1 MEDFWK
7 GTAAVL
13 LAVILAL
20 VLDRQQKDLS
30 ALLTTAVC
38 ALVGAILVSYL
49 EPVVDLLYEL
59 EAAGD
64 VRDNFL
70 GSLLKAAGI
79 GLTAE
84 LAGQI
89 CADAGKAS
97 LGKALQMLGSAAILS
112 LSVPV
117 FRSMFAMIQQILGG
131 L

>member
-20 VLDRQQKDLS
+20 VLDKQQKDLS
-30 ALLTTAVC
+30 VLLTTAVC
-38 ALVGAILVSYL
+38 TMAGMILISYL

-64 VRDNFL
+64 VQGNFL
-70 GSLLKAAGI
+70 GVLLKAVGI

-89 CADAGKAS
+89 CTDAGKAS
-97 LGKALQMLGSAAILS
+97 MGRALQMLASAAILS

-117 FRSMFAMIQQILGG
+117 LRTMFTMIQQILGAI
-131 L
+131 

>member
-1 MEDFWK
+1 MEDFGK

-20 VLDRQQKDLS
+20 VLDKQQKDIS
-30 ALLTTAVC
+30 ALLTMAVC
-38 ALVGAILVSYL
+38 AITGAMVISNL
-49 EPVVDLLYEL
+49 EPVVDFLYDL

-64 VRDNFL
+64 IQSSFL
-70 GSLLKAAGI
+70 GILLKAAGI

-84 LAGQI
+84 LVGQI

-97 LGKALQMLGSAAILS
+97 VGKALQLLGSAAILS
-112 LSVPV
+112 LSLPV
-117 FRSMFAMIQQILGG
+117 FRAMLGMIQQILGG